1 MYKETKRQSMM
12 AEKYSGLKAAGLLP
26 KLGISEADQ
35 SGSKTNIMA
44 NCKFFNWTD
53 CAPLVLH

>member
-44 NCKFFNWTD
+44 NC
-53 CAPLVLH
+53 